1 MNMEVFDIIIIGA
14 GAAGLT
20 AGIYSARSKRKTLIL
35 DRKRPGGQAGT
46 TERLENYPGFPGG
59 TGGKKLM
66 NLFRDQSL
74 EMGSII
80 EKGKVASI
88 TESGDFYLINTS
100 KGKEFRCKS
109 VILAPGS
116 KPRQLGIK
124 GEEEFSGR
132 GVSYCATCDAEL
144 YEDAKVVVIGSGD
157 SAVEEAVYL
166 SRFAAE
172 VVMVVVHD
180 EGVLD
185 CNKTMVEEAL
195 ENPKLTWR
203 WNSAVVSIDGDDLV
217 TGVGLKKLRTGKIE
231 HEGCDGVFMFVGIV
245 PQTDFLEGF
254 IDLQRGLISHNE
266 QMETNKPLIYAAG
279 DATVTVLRQVITAAA
294 DGAKAAFFADRALCE
309 DEEYKKVIDKVGD
322 EYFIYF
328 YTPPVQISLD
338 LFPKVEK
345 IAEASGL
352 PLVKLD
358 SSRFRDSA
366 KKLGVERVPELL
378 CIKEGTVVENI
389 DLNIKTILKEG
400 K

>member
-1 MNMEVFDIIIIGA
+1 M
-14 GAAGLT
+14 T

-35 DRKRPGGQAGT
+35 DRKRPGGQAGS

-59 TGGKKLM
+59 TGGKTLM
-66 NLFRDQSL
+66 NLFRDQAL

-80 EKGKVASI
+80 EKGKVSSI
-88 TESGDFYLINTS
+88 TESAGFYSVKTA
-100 KGKEFRCKS
+100 KGKEFTGKS

-185 CNKTMVEEAL
+185 CNKTMAEEAL
-195 ENPKLTWR
+195 GNPKLSWR
-203 WNSAVVSIDGDDLV
+203 WNSAVVSINGDEVV
-217 TGVGLKKLRTGKIE
+217 TGVGIKNLGTGKVE
-231 HEGCDGVFMFVGIV
+231 SEECDGVFMFVGIV

-254 IDLQRGLISHNE
+254 VDLSKGLISHNE
-266 QMETNKPLIYAAG
+266 QMETNRPLIYAAG
-279 DATVTVLRQVITAAA
+279 DASVTVLRQVVTAAS
-294 DGAKAAFFADRALCE
+294 DGAKAAFFADRALSE
-309 DEEYKKVIDKVGD
+309 DEEYKKAIDRVGD

-338 LFPKVEK
+338 LFPEVEK
-345 IAEASGL
+345 RAKVTGL
-352 PLVKLD
+352 PLIKLD
-358 SSRFRDSA
+358 SSRFRDASR
-366 KKLGVERVPELL
+366 KLGVESIPELL
-378 CIKEGTVVENI
+378 HVKAKMVIEKI
-389 DLNIKTILKEG
+389 DLNIENLLKEVE
-400 K
+400 

>member
-1 MNMEVFDIIIIGA
+1 MSTEVFDIIIIGA

-59 TGGKKLM
+59 TGGKTLM

-74 EMGSII
+74 EMGCVI

-88 TESGDFYLINTS
+88 SEFEGFYLVKTS
-100 KGKEFRCKS
+100 KGKEFKCKS

-185 CNKTMVEEAL
+185 CNKTMAEEAL
-195 ENPKLTWR
+195 GNPKLSWR
-203 WNSAVVSIDGDDLV
+203 WNSAVVSIDGDELV

-231 HEGCDGVFMFVGIV
+231 HEECAGVFMFVGIV

-254 IDLQRGLISHNE
+254 VDLQRGLISHNE
-266 QMETNKPLIYAAG
+266 QMETNKPLIYTAG
-279 DATVTVLRQVITAAA
+279 DASVTVLRQVVTAAS

-309 DEEYKKVIDKVGD
+309 DEEYKKAIDKAGD

-338 LFPKVEK
+338 LFSEVEK
-345 IAEASGL
+345 IAEDAGL

-358 SSRFRDSA
+358 SSRFRDA
-366 KKLGVERVPELL
+366 VKQLGVESIPKLL
-378 CIKEGTVVENI
+378 SIKKGAVVENI
-389 DLNIKTILKEG
+389 DLNINIIQKEG

>member
-1 MNMEVFDIIIIGA
+1 MEVYDIIIIGA
-14 GAAGLT
+14 GAAGMT

-35 DRKRPGGQAGT
+35 DRKRPGGQAGS

-59 TGGKKLM
+59 TGGKTLM
-66 NLFRDQSL
+66 NLFRDQAL

-80 EKGKVASI
+80 EKGKVSSI
-88 TESGDFYLINTS
+88 TESAGFYSVKTA
-100 KGKEFRCKS
+100 KGKEFTGKS

-185 CNKTMVEEAL
+185 CNKTMAEEAL
-195 ENPKLTWR
+195 GNPKLSWR
-203 WNSAVVSIDGDDLV
+203 WNSDVVSINGDEVV
-217 TGVGLKKLRTGKIE
+217 TGVGIKNLGTGKVE
-231 HEGCDGVFMFVGIV
+231 SEECDGVFMFVGIV

-254 IDLQRGLISHNE
+254 VDLSKGLISHNE
-266 QMETNKPLIYAAG
+266 QMETNRPLIYAAG
-279 DATVTVLRQVITAAA
+279 DASVTVLRQVVTAAS
-294 DGAKAAFFADRALCE
+294 DGAKAAFFADRALSE
-309 DEEYKKVIDKVGD
+309 DEEYKKAIDRVGD

-338 LFPKVEK
+338 LFPEVEK
-345 IAEASGL
+345 RAKVTGL
-352 PLVKLD
+352 PLIKLD
-358 SSRFRDSA
+358 SSRFRDASR
-366 KKLGVERVPELL
+366 KLGVESIPELL
-378 CIKEGTVVENI
+378 HVKAKMVIEKI
-389 DLNIKTILKEG
+389 DLNIENLLKEVE
-400 K
+400 

>member
-1 MNMEVFDIIIIGA
+1 MEVYDIIIIGA
-14 GAAGLT
+14 GAAGMT

-35 DRKRPGGQAGT
+35 DRKRPGGQAGS

-59 TGGKKLM
+59 TGGKTLM
-66 NLFRDQSL
+66 NLFRDQAL

-80 EKGKVASI
+80 EKGKVSSI
-88 TESGDFYLINTS
+88 TESAGFYSVKTA
-100 KGKEFRCKS
+100 KGKEFTGKS

-185 CNKTMVEEAL
+185 CNKTMAEEAL
-195 ENPKLTWR
+195 GNPKLSWR
-203 WNSAVVSIDGDDLV
+203 WNSAVVSINGDEVV
-217 TGVGLKKLRTGKIE
+217 TGVGIKNLGTGKVE
-231 HEGCDGVFMFVGIV
+231 SEECDGVFMFVGIV

-254 IDLQRGLISHNE
+254 VDLSKGLISHNE
-266 QMETNKPLIYAAG
+266 QMETNRPLIYAAG
-279 DATVTVLRQVITAAA
+279 DASVTVLRQVVTAAS
-294 DGAKAAFFADRALCE
+294 DGAKAAFFADRALSE
-309 DEEYKKVIDKVGD
+309 DEEYKKAIDRVGD

-338 LFPKVEK
+338 LFPEVEK
-345 IAEASGL
+345 RAKVTGL
-352 PLVKLD
+352 PLIKLD
-358 SSRFRDSA
+358 SSRFRDASR
-366 KKLGVERVPELL
+366 KLGVESIPELL
-378 CIKEGTVVENI
+378 HVKAKMVIEKI
-389 DLNIKTILKEG
+389 DLNIENLLKEVE
-400 K
+400 

>member
-1 MNMEVFDIIIIGA
+1 MEVYDIIIIGA

-35 DRKRPGGQAGT
+35 DRKRPGGQAGS

-59 TGGKKLM
+59 TGGKDLM
-66 NLFRDQSL
+66 NLFRDQAL

-80 EKGKVASI
+80 EKGKVSSI
-88 TESGDFYLINTS
+88 TESAGLYLVKTA
-100 KGKEFRCKS
+100 KGKEFTGKS

-116 KPRQLGIK
+116 KPRQLGIE

-144 YEDAKVVVIGSGD
+144 YEGAKVVVIGSGD

-180 EGVLD
+180 KGVLD
-185 CNKTMVEEAL
+185 CNKTMAEEAMD
-195 ENPKLTWR
+195 NPKLTWR
-203 WNSAVVSIDGDDLV
+203 WNSAVVSIKGDELV
-217 TGVGLKKLRTGKIE
+217 TGVELKKLTTGKVE
-231 HEGCDGVFMFVGIV
+231 SEECDGVFMFVGIV

-254 IDLQRGLISHNE
+254 VDLSNGLISHNE
-266 QMETNKPLIYAAG
+266 QMETNRPLIYAAG
-279 DATVTVLRQVITAAA
+279 DASVTVLRQVVTAAS
-294 DGAKAAFFADRALCE
+294 DGAKAAFFADRALSE
-309 DEEYKKVIDKVGD
+309 DEEYKKAIDRAGD
-322 EYFIYF
+322 NYFIYF

-338 LFPKVEK
+338 LFPEVEK
-345 IAEASGL
+345 RAKVAGL
-352 PLVKLD
+352 PLIKLD
-358 SSRFRDSA
+358 SSRFREASR
-366 KKLGVERVPELL
+366 KLGVEKIPELL
-378 CIKEGTVVENI
+378 HVKAGMITDKI
-389 DLNIKTILKEG
+389 DLNINNLLKEV